1 MTLIKEKKTAGFS
14 PKGTIDK
21 ILNGFNPAQRKA
33 VEILDGPLLI
43 SAGAGSGK
51 TRVLTY
57 RIALL
62 IKRKKALPR
71 QILAVTFTNKAAS
84 EMRERVQS
92 LVTGMDIPLNER
104 MWISTFHSL
113 CARILKEHKNIVSPT
128 NTFIIYDNRDQ
139 LSLVKKVMQTL
150 NINDKI
156 YNPKTFASQIAF
168 CKRKG
173 LGPEH
178 IDRDNFPAYG
188 NRFQQLYFQY
198 EKELKRAGAFDFE
211 GLLLETYK
219 LFLKYPELLEKY
231 REQFKYISIDEYQD
245 TNHIQ
250 YLIIKTLAQTHR
262 NICAVG
268 DEDQSIYS
276 WRGADISNILN
287 FERDFPSAQTI
298 KLEQNYRSTKKIIFS
313 ASTLINHNTMRK
325 NKKLF
330 TNNPEGTPLK
340 LHEVENEYQE
350 ALLVAKI
357 IEEYSQNQN
366 HAYQD
371 FAVFYRTNAQ
381 SRVLEEALRSQN
393 IPYKITGSLKFYDRL
408 EIKDILSYM
417 KVVLNP
423 KDEVSLKRIIN
434 SPRRGIGAGALRNIA
449 QNSETT
455 NKSFYETMK
464 YLSETNQIRG
474 PARTGIMD
482 FVHIIDQLKEAKDK
496 LSLSDFY
503 QEILEKTK
511 YSAVLKANDSVESLS
526 RLDNLQELGNAIKQ
540 FEMENEQS
548 TLEMFLEEMA
558 LMSPSDSSTEVQD
571 SVSLM
576 TLHVS
581 KGLEFNTV
589 FLTGM
594 EEGLF
599 PLNGDEEETEEE
611 RRLAYVGM
619 TRAKQNLFLS
629 YAIKRTKYGKTQH
642 NQPSSF
648 LEEIPEPFMVFTSFV
663 KAQQTKRKNKYKKY
677 SSFWHGNGREPNQKS
692 RSPYSQSHAG
702 YGGAFSEEYAPMM
715 EKSPSSGVFR
725 VGRMV
730 HHPHFG
736 SGKIQK
742 IEGSGEDLRV
752 SVMFKNQKVK
762 KFIAKYA
769 HLSL

>member
-1 MTLIKEKKTAGFS
+1 MKPSFE
-14 PKGTIDK
+14 K
-21 ILNGFNPAQRKA
+21 ILNTFNPAQKKA

-62 IKRKKALPR
+62 IKKKKALPQ
-71 QILAVTFTNKAAS
+71 QILAVTFTNKAAL
-84 EMRERVQS
+84 EMKERVQK
-92 LVTGMDIPLNER
+92 LITGMELPLKGR

-113 CARILKEHKNIVSPT
+113 CARILKEHKNFVSPAGIFT
-128 NTFIIYDNRDQ
+128 IYDNKDQ
-139 LSLVKKVMQTL
+139 LSLVKKVMQEL

-173 LGPEH
+173 MGPEH
-178 IDRDNFPAYG
+178 IDKDSFPAYG
-188 NRFQQLYFQY
+188 NRFQRLYFQY
-198 EKELKRAGAFDFE
+198 EKELKKAGAFDFE

-219 LFLKYPELLEKY
+219 LFLKYPKILNKY

-245 TNHIQ
+245 TNHVQ

-287 FERDFPSAQTI
+287 FERDFASAQII
-298 KLEQNYRSTKKIIFS
+298 KLEQNYRSTKNIISS
-313 ASTLINHNTMRK
+313 ASALISHNTMRK

-330 TNNPEGTPLK
+330 TNNPEGTPIK
-340 LHEVENEYQE
+340 LYELENEYKE
-350 ALLVAKI
+350 AQFIAKT
-357 IEEYSQNQN
+357 IENYGQNQN

-417 KVVLNP
+417 KVVLNS
-423 KDEVSLKRIIN
+423 KDELSLKRIIN
-434 SPRRGIGAGALRNIA
+434 SPKRGIGAGALRNIT
-449 QNSETT
+449 QISEKT
-455 NKSFYETMK
+455 NKNFYETMK
-464 YLSETNQIRG
+464 YLSETNQISG
-474 PARTGIMD
+474 LARTGIMD
-482 FVHIIDQLKEAKDK
+482 FVHIIEHLKKAKDK

-503 QEILEKTK
+503 QELLEKTK
-511 YSAVLKANDSVESLS
+511 YSAVLKINDSVESLS

-558 LMSPSDSSTEVQD
+558 LMAPSDSGTED
-571 SVSLM
+571 SNSVSLM

-589 FLTGM
+589 FLTGL

-642 NQPSSF
+642 NQSSSF
-648 LEEIPEPFMVFTSFV
+648 LEEIPDRFIVFTSFA
-663 KAQQTKRKNKYKKY
+663 KIPQAKRKPSNKYKKHSSVWSY
-677 SSFWHGNGREPNQKS
+677 SRRELNQRALS
-692 RSPYSQSHAG
+692 SHVQSQAG
-702 YGGAFSEEYAPMM
+702 YGALSNGHTPSMMKNNLSFSPKA
-715 EKSPSSGVFR
+715 FR

-742 IEGSGEDLRV
+742 IEGSGEDLRI
-752 SVMFKNQKVK
+752 SVMFKNKKIK